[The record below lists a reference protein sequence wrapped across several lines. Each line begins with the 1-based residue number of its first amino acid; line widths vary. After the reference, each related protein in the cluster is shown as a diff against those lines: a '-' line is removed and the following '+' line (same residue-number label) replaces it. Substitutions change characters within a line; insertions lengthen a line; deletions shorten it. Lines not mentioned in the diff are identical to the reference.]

1 MELKKILSDL
11 PTEGHGKEIKYKG
24 LAFEERIRDFDFY
37 TETESRFFVPFYVF
51 PNRTRGIYYEIY
63 EYGLDLVYQDEE
75 SFEEWAKRVLGVD
88 SFENLPE
95 DKLKIFNRM
104 KICTVDF
111 KEGDNILPAL
121 KRWLDYVLHGEEIRR
136 YYDEF
141 FGGFNPE
148 NIYFEVY

>member
-1 MELKKILSDL
+1 MEIERIL
-11 PTEGHGKEIKYKG
+11 KG
-24 LAFEERIRDFDFY
+24 LQIDPYGDERKYSGLALEERLKELDFY
-37 TETESRFFVPFYVF
+37 TETDSRFFVPFYVF

-75 SFEEWAKRVLGVD
+75 GFEEWAKRVLGVD

-148 NIYFEVY
+148 NIYFAVY